1 LAVPARTVRRG
12 LVTDAQQPDS
22 GSRESV
28 TARHA
33 DGPAAPWSNDR
44 ATMGLNVRLTRVCV
58 PAGAAGGEKGG
69 RTTNSRRQ
77 RPRGIAVR
85 PRRVGATASSR
96 GAADARR
103 GETVREST
111 GLRHGI
117 RVVVGLAGVT
127 IVATLLLTL
136 YSSERAN
143 HAAAERADRLDPAET
158 LTAQLQTA
166 YVDERNALR
175 GYLMS
180 SGDPVFVSTPADPA
194 ADPDRLDP
202 YQRALGDI
210 TARGRDLRARLTDF
224 PTLLAQIDKV
234 DQTYRRWQT
243 GSVIPEITMMDAG
256 QPERAQALE
265 LGTDSRDQFVA
276 LRDAVTRLDRA
287 ITAEQTEAAG
297 RVKSS
302 GDIMLSSFGT
312 IVAVLL
318 AMSAL
323 MLILSR
329 RWLLVPINELRWAVN
344 AVAAGRYDTM
354 IPSVGPREIVDLA
367 GNVEAM
373 RAQLVT
379 LVRQNERSW
388 EALAQE
394 GPAVLALRDALTPS
408 SLRDTAGLELL
419 GRLDPA
425 EGELAGDW
433 YDAIELPGGQVA
445 VVVGDVAGHGAAS
458 GVFALRLKQLLTAA
472 LTRGMAPAAAVQ
484 WVVEALGD
492 TGETFATALVALVD
506 PCDGEVVYA
515 NAGHPDALVLRA
527 DWAAVPPRPRVGAR
541 AATAPAAIE
550 DGPPERD
557 GSGRD
562 SSGRDSSGR
571 DVEPG
576 PLAARELTPRQPA
589 GREQLGGARFEDLAG
604 EVDLDDLD
612 ELARLGE
619 VEPLAS
625 TGPLMSSLVAA
636 PEAWRAGR
644 LRLAP
649 GDVLFVYTDGLVE
662 ARDHD
667 GTLFGRHRLVDEL
680 VRIGGRS
687 PGQLLDDVFA
697 AVRRHSP
704 GRPSDDRTAIALS
717 LSAEGQVS
725 I

>member
-1 LAVPARTVRRG
+1 
-12 LVTDAQQPDS
+12 
-22 GSRESV
+22 
-28 TARHA
+28 
-33 DGPAAPWSNDR
+33 
-44 ATMGLNVRLTRVCV
+44 M
-58 PAGAAGGEKGG
+58 
-69 RTTNSRRQ
+69 
-77 RPRGIAVR
+77 
-85 PRRVGATASSR
+85 
-96 GAADARR
+96 
-103 GETVREST
+103 REST

-117 RVVVGLAGVT
+117 WVVVGLAGLA

-136 YSSERAN
+136 YSSGRAN

-180 SGDPVFVSTPADPA
+180 SAGPVSSDGLPSSGGGA
-194 ADPDRLDP
+194 ADLDRLDP
-202 YQRALGDI
+202 YQKALGDI
-210 TARGRDLRARLTDF
+210 AARGRDLRARLGDF
-224 PTLLAQIDKV
+224 PTLLAQIDRV
-234 DQTYRRWQT
+234 DATHQRWQT
-243 GSVIPEITMMDAG
+243 GSVTPEIALMDAG
-256 QPERAQALE
+256 QPAQAQALE
-265 LGTDSRDQFVA
+265 LGADSRDRFVA
-276 LRDAVTRLDRA
+276 LRAAVTKLDGA
-287 ITAEQTEAAG
+287 ITAEQAEAAG
-297 RVKSS
+297 RVQSS

-344 AVAAGRYDTM
+344 AVAAGRYDTT
-354 IPSVGPREIVDLA
+354 IPAVGPREIIDLA

-419 GRLDPA
+419 GRVDPA

-433 YDAIELPGGQVA
+433 FDAIELSGGQVA

-472 LTRGMAPAAAVQ
+472 LTRGMEPAAAVQ

-492 TGETFATALVALVD
+492 TGETFATALVALID
-506 PCDGEVVYA
+506 PFDGEVVFA

-527 DWAAVPPRPRVGAR
+527 DWTAARPPRPRAGAH
-541 AATAPAAIE
+541 AALA
-550 DGPPERD
+550 
-557 GSGRD
+557 
-562 SSGRDSSGR
+562 
-571 DVEPG
+571 
-576 PLAARELTPRQPA
+576 LAAVEERPGDPGGPGGDLDPGAVVARGLVHREPTDGAALDGA
-589 GREQLGGARFEDLAG
+589 EFGGTGCEDLAG
-604 EVDLDDLD
+604 EVNLADLD

-644 LRLAP
+644 LRLGP

-662 ARDHD
+662 ARDD
-667 GTLFGRHRLVDEL
+667 EGRLFGRHRLVDEL
-680 VRIGGRS
+680 VRVGGRT
-687 PGQLLDDVFA
+687 PAQLLDDVFA
-697 AVRRHSP
+697 AVRRHAP

-717 LSAEGQVS
+717 LSGDGQ
-725 I
+725 IQA

>member
-1 LAVPARTVRRG
+1 
-12 LVTDAQQPDS
+12 
-22 GSRESV
+22 
-28 TARHA
+28 
-33 DGPAAPWSNDR
+33 
-44 ATMGLNVRLTRVCV
+44 
-58 PAGAAGGEKGG
+58 
-69 RTTNSRRQ
+69 
-77 RPRGIAVR
+77 
-85 PRRVGATASSR
+85 
-96 GAADARR
+96 
-103 GETVREST
+103 VREST

-117 RVVVGLAGVT
+117 RVVVGLAGIAV
-127 IVATLLLTL
+127 VATLLLTL

-180 SGDPVFVSTPADPA
+180 SGESATPVLAGSPGGSASPGGSGLLGAGQSSGGQA
-194 ADPDRLDP
+194 ADSDRLDP
-202 YQRALGDI
+202 YEKALDDI
-210 TARGRDLRARLTDF
+210 AARGRDLRARLGDF
-224 PTLLAQIDKV
+224 PTLLAQIDRV
-234 DQTYRRWQT
+234 DETYRRWQT
-243 GSVIPEITMMDAG
+243 DSVIPEIALMNAG
-256 QPERAQALE
+256 EPAQAQALE
-265 LGTDSRDQFVA
+265 LGTDSRDRFVA
-276 LRDAVTRLDRA
+276 LRAAVTKLDGA

-344 AVAAGRYDTM
+344 AVAAGRYDTT
-354 IPSVGPREIVDLA
+354 IPAVGPREIIDLA
-367 GNVEAM
+367 DNVEAM

-394 GPAVLALRDALTPS
+394 GPAVLALRDALTPT

-419 GRLDPA
+419 GRVDPA

-433 YDAIELPGGQVA
+433 FDAIELPGGQVA

-472 LTRGMAPAAAVQ
+472 LTRGMEPAAAVQ

-506 PCDGEVVYA
+506 PRGGEVVYA

-527 DWAAVPPRPRVGAR
+527 DWTALPLPRPRVGAN
-541 AATAPAAIE
+541 AAMAAAAIE
-550 DGPPERD
+550 DHPAEPD
-557 GSGRD
+557 GLGADLDPVALVSH
-562 SSGRDSSGR
+562 
-571 DVEPG
+571 EPATG
-576 PLAARELTPRQPA
+576 TELGETD
-589 GREQLGGARFEDLAG
+589 FEALAG
-604 EVDLDDLD
+604 EVNLTDLD

-662 ARDHD
+662 ARDDD
-667 GTLFGRHRLVDEL
+667 GRLFGRHRLVDEL
-680 VRIGGRS
+680 VRVGGRT

-717 LSAEGQVS
+717 LSGDSQFRA
-725 I
+725 

>member
-1 LAVPARTVRRG
+1 
-12 LVTDAQQPDS
+12 
-22 GSRESV
+22 
-28 TARHA
+28 
-33 DGPAAPWSNDR
+33 
-44 ATMGLNVRLTRVCV
+44 M
-58 PAGAAGGEKGG
+58 
-69 RTTNSRRQ
+69 
-77 RPRGIAVR
+77 
-85 PRRVGATASSR
+85 
-96 GAADARR
+96 
-103 GETVREST
+103 REST

-117 RVVVGLAGVT
+117 RVVVGLAGFT

-180 SGDPVFVSTPADPA
+180 TGDPVFVASPADPA

-210 TARGRDLRARLTDF
+210 TDRGRDLRARLTDF

-243 GSVIPEITMMDAG
+243 GSVIPEITLMDAG
-256 QPERAQALE
+256 QAERAQALE
-265 LGTDSRDQFVA
+265 LGKDSRDQFVA

-433 YDAIELPGGQVA
+433 FDAIELPGGQVA

-472 LTRGMAPAAAVQ
+472 LTRGMEPAAAVQ

-492 TGETFATALVALVD
+492 TGETFATALVALVN

-527 DWAAVPPRPRVGAR
+527 DWAGAPSRPRVGAH
-541 AATAPAAIE
+541 AAITPAAAE
-550 DGPPERD
+550 DGRTEPDSPGRD
-557 GSGRD
+557 GDPGRL
-562 SSGRDSSGR
+562 
-571 DVEPG
+571 V
-576 PLAARELTPRQPA
+576 ARELTPRQPG
-589 GREQLGGARFEDLAG
+589 GREKLGGGRFEDLAG
-604 EVDLDDLD
+604 EIDLDDLD

-662 ARDHD
+662 ARDQA

-697 AVRRHSP
+697 AVRRHAP

-717 LSAEGQVS
+717 LSPAGEVS